1 MKKLF
6 AIILALCLFA
16 ALLPMTVLADGAAI
30 SVQFRNTVSGFSGFT
45 LSLNPGD
52 VMYVTTNE
60 SMAFVKWTGAEAPAD
75 NFIKLEYPAEG
86 EATLKATFKNIKHE
100 STTTGYTADSID
112 FASGDYAIQIEL
124 IGTNVMNQRN
134 SAVMESYAAKGM
146 TFTGEGSL
154 EVVAV
159 GSVHGSIINRSGDV
173 VIKNTNLKFNV
184 DPGNSS
190 LHHAIFSTADSVVI
204 EGSKIESVTKGG
216 RLVYLGVTDKEAGGA
231 GKGRYTPSTDEA
243 RTITVK
249 NSEITAKAEKGMF
262 QSAAPINIENSTL
275 KMTLSGSNGSI
286 FNKSPNFIGE
296 YTAIAGL
303 AKNAD
308 KLDKLKVYDAKKLS
322 SYTYMYIVPGI
333 QDLLP
338 TEPETTVPE
347 ITVPE
352 ETTPEI
358 TTPEETTPDATTPDT
373 TTPDATTPESKPA
386 QDNTPSESKPAD
398 NKPAESKP
406 AQADKD
412 VEEDGEGNSLTVV
425 LIIMIVVLVA
435 AGAAFGILIYLKK
448 KKAN

>member
-1 MKKLF
+1 MKKIF
-6 AIILALCLFA
+6 AIVLALCLFA
-16 ALLPMTVLADGAAI
+16 SLLPLTVMAENPTAK
-30 SVQFRNTVSGFSGFT
+30 VTFRNAGIGGNHTMT
-45 LSLNPGD
+45 LNPGETK
-52 VMYVTTNE
+52 YLTTND
-60 SMAFVKWTGAEAPAD
+60 SLAFVKWTEAEAPTD
-75 NFIKLEYPAEG
+75 KFIKLDYPADG
-86 EATLKATFKNIKHE
+86 KATLKVTFNNIDSDS
-100 STTTGYTADSID
+100 STDGYVADSID
-112 FASGDYAIQIEL
+112 FLAGDYAIEIEL
-124 IGTNVMNQRN
+124 VGTNKMTQQN
-134 SAVMESYAAKGM
+134 SAVIESRATKGM
-146 TFTGEGSL
+146 TITGSGSL
-154 EVVAV
+154 EVNVT
-159 GSVHGSIINRSGDV
+159 GSVHGSIINRGGDLV
-173 VIKNTNLKFNV
+173 VKNTNLKFNV
-184 DPGNSS
+184 NPGNSS
-190 LHHAIFSTADSVVI
+190 YHHAFFAPAPSRNVII
-204 EGSKIESVTKGG
+204 EGTKIESVTVGG
-216 RLVYLGVTDKEAGGA
+216 RIVYMGTNDERI
-231 GKGRYTPSTDEA
+231 GRYTLDTDTT
-243 RTITVK
+243 RTITIK
-249 NSEITAKAEKGMF
+249 NSEITAKGEKTIF
-262 QSAAPINIENSTL
+262 TSAAPAIISNSTL
-275 KMTLSGSNGSI
+275 KLTSSNAPI
-286 FNKSPNFIGE
+286 FSPAPTFEGE

-308 KLDKLKVYDAKKLS
+308 KLDKLKIYDEKKLS

-358 TTPEETTPDATTPDT
+358 TTPDATTPDATIPDA

-406 AQADKD
+406 AQADED